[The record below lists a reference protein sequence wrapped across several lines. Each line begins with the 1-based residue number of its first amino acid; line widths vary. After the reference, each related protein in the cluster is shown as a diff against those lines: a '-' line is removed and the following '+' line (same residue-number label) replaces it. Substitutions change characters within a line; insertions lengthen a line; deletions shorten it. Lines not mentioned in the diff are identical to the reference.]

1 MKASSLLALAGSLV
15 ISINS
20 VPAVFSATNDKITG
34 SASEHVIVTPDGSVT
49 EKTQKSTTGKSET
62 VTTRSEFTTKSET
75 VTSQSETIKNETTV
89 EQVSKVKKR
98 PRVGLALGGGGA
110 RGAAHVGVM
119 KVLLEEGIPIDLIAG
134 TSIGSVVGGL
144 YAAGFSVDD
153 LAEKFDDSELMRNF
167 MPVGIKVRIAVAP
180 IMFLPRLVGYHPY
193 DGLYRG
199 VKFRKYANRLA
210 GENTEISKLSIP
222 FAAVVTDL
230 VDGNSHRLTEGN
242 LGEALQASTAVPGL
256 RKPVQIGDHLYCDG
270 GLINNLPV
278 NHVREMGADF
288 IIAVNIDED
297 LEEVPLKTFR
307 KAGSVSTQALKI
319 QLYNIDKKANET
331 ADLTIHPN
339 TNGISLISAHKKD
352 GNRGLLAGVE
362 AARKAMP
369 ELKRK
374 LAEIGI
380 TPTKMVK
387 AN

>member
-1 MKASSLLALAGSLV
+1 MKASSIFALAGSLL

-20 VPAVFSATNDKITG
+20 APLAFAGTTDKITG
-34 SASEHVIVTPDGSVT
+34 QATEHVLTRPDDDTVV
-49 EKTQKSTTGKSET
+49 EKTKTITTETTSSKTADTPNTTETTET
-62 VTTRSEFTTKSET
+62 VKT
-75 VTSQSETIKNETTV
+75 NETSKTV
-89 EQVSKVKKR
+89 VKQLSNTKKR

-119 KVLLEEGIPIDLIAG
+119 KVLLEEGIPIDMIAG

-153 LAEKFDDSELMRNF
+153 LADRFDDSELMRNF
-167 MPVGIKVRIAVAP
+167 MTVGLKVRIALAP
-180 IMFLPRLVGYHPY
+180 IMFIPRLVGYHPY

-199 VKFRKYANRLA
+199 VKFRNYANRLA

-222 FAAVVTDL
+222 FAAVVTDM
-230 VDGNSHRLTEGN
+230 VDGNSYRLTEGN
-242 LGEALQASTAVPGL
+242 LGQAMQASTAVPGL
-256 RKPVQIGDHLYCDG
+256 RKPVEIGDHLYCDG

-297 LEEVPLKTFR
+297 LEPVPLKTFR

-319 QLYNIDKKANET
+319 QLYNIDKVPHET

-339 TNGISLISAHKKD
+339 TNGISLISASKKD

-374 LAEIGI
+374 LAAIGI

>member
-1 MKASSLLALAGSLV
+1 MKATSVLAGFCALTLSC
-15 ISINS
+15 
-20 VPAVFSATNDKITG
+20 SATQFSLAQSGNGTVTPIQG
-34 SASEHVIVTPDGSVT
+34 STAEHVILPATESTATTQTTTTTDTGRTKKIQTNTVQRVTDT
-49 EKTQKSTTGKSET
+49 I
-62 VTTRSEFTTKSET
+62 
-75 VTSQSETIKNETTV
+75 VTS
-89 EQVSKVKKR
+89 KKDR
-98 PRVGLALGGGGA
+98 PKIGLALGGGGA
-110 RGAAHVGVM
+110 RGAAEVGVL

-134 TSIGSVVGGL
+134 TSIGAVVGGL
-144 YAAGFSVDD
+144 YAAGFSIDE
-153 LAEKFDDSELMRNF
+153 LADRFDDSELMRNF
-167 MPVGIKVRIAVAP
+167 MPVDLKLRIAVAP

-210 GENTEISKLSIP
+210 GDNNEISKLHIP

-230 VDGNSHRLTEGN
+230 VDGNSHRLTKGN

-256 RKPVQIGDHLYCDG
+256 RKPVEIGDHLYCDG

-288 IIAVNIDED
+288 IIAINIDED
-297 LEEVPLKTFR
+297 LETVPLKTFR

-319 QLYNIDKKANET
+319 QLYNIDKQPNEL
-331 ADLTIHPN
+331 ADITIHPN
-339 TNGISLISAHKKD
+339 TNGISLISRNKKD
-352 GNRGLLAGVE
+352 GRSGVESGIE

-374 LAEIGI
+374 LAALGI
-380 TPTKMVK
+380 MPTKMVK